1 LARKRRRKNRVF
13 VGVGFG
19 LIAAM
24 VAYVLIAAGIQT
36 TTSPYHFHD
45 LWIPRAVDCLIF
57 VWLFWVGSAIGSFLN
72 VVAWRMPRGQSING
86 FSHCPR
92 CNQKISARDNW
103 PVFGWIALRG
113 RCRVCRL
120 PISPRYPLVELAVG
134 LTLTFIGLVEIYAG
148 QWNLPYRGFS
158 WARSGPMSMPIVN
171 REILG
176 LAGYH
181 VAAVA
186 SSWALGLVRF
196 DDQKLPRNLVSF
208 VFAITILPM
217 LLWEPAMI
225 VPWKTSVSDRLP
237 SWTFLN
243 AIVRVTTGLVAAALI
258 ARSLARYVCPTAD
271 LKLDPLGRGTKRLV
285 DLVILLAVPSIV
297 VGWQAALGVVIIAS
311 LIARWCM
318 GRWGDRSF
326 DAIHQ
331 ANQNERVV
339 RDGLAW
345 FAVSLPVALTLQI
358 VFWRWLEQSTYWPSS
373 QSPPWVIL
381 VATGL
386 ALVVPVVLRPAR
398 VISNSV
404 GSASVNDVENRTPI
418 TTTPDKDSEAI
429 LPLEESD

>member
-1 LARKRRRKNRVF
+1 
-13 VGVGFG
+13 
-19 LIAAM
+19 
-24 VAYVLIAAGIQT
+24 
-36 TTSPYHFHD
+36 
-45 LWIPRAVDCLIF
+45 
-57 VWLFWVGSAIGSFLN
+57 
-72 VVAWRMPRGQSING
+72 MPRGQSING

-103 PVFGWIALRG
+103 PVFGWIALQG

-120 PISPRYPLVELAVG
+120 PISSRYPLVELAVG
-134 LTLTFIGLVEIYAG
+134 LTLTLIGLVEIYAG
-148 QWNLPYRGFS
+148 QWNLPYRGFT

-217 LLWEPAMI
+217 LLWEPAML
-225 VPWKTSVSDRLP
+225 VPWQASVSDKLP

-285 DLVILLAVPSIV
+285 DLVILLAIPSVV
-297 VGWQAALGVVIIAS
+297 VGWQAAIGVVIVAS

-326 DAIHQ
+326 DAHHQ
-331 ANQNERVV
+331 TGQSEGVV

-373 QSPPWVIL
+373 QSPPWQHPTHIF
-381 VATGL
+381 AG
-386 ALVVPVVLRPAR
+386 A
-398 VISNSV
+398 
-404 GSASVNDVENRTPI
+404 
-418 TTTPDKDSEAI
+418 
-429 LPLEESD
+429 